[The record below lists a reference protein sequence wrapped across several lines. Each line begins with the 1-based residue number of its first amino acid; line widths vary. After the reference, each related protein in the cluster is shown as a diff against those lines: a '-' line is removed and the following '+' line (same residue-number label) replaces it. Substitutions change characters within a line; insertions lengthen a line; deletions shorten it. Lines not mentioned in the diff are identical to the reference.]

1 MSEAAKRPVLL
12 VAKGAFGAMGG
23 GERDLMRVLSALNRL
38 FSVRMATIHPV
49 PELSEICMREGIP
62 LIRPDQPWNLPTDPL
77 STVLD
82 TGRSTASKAWSSCDG
97 LAGAFSEADALHLV
111 SGDGSLPLLDHAPT
125 GLRTHLHLLE
135 PHRGLYEDTLHRLV
149 DGSPKRNLALTE
161 ALLSRA
167 RRRDQ
172 AMMRSLAERPRSMV
186 SSNSNFSAQRAREAY
201 GIDAGVLWP
210 CVDTSEFPAD
220 ASDDVDN
227 PYLGTDGGY
236 VVSVGRASWA
246 KGTWETAS
254 MLRGTGLSL
263 AHVGGGDEDSVEM
276 LRSHAEAN
284 GVGLWVAPR
293 LPSPELV
300 SLMREAR
307 AIVSMAHSESFGLS
321 PIEAFAVGTPAL
333 FVDEGGFT
341 DTIVDGINGRLLP
354 RDDTKAWHSALK
366 EAADE
371 ATRARWAAAGRTRI
385 DELDLSPDAHA
396 RRLWDILY

>member
-1 MSEAAKRPVLL
+1 MNETADKPVLL

-23 GERDLMRVLSALNRL
+23 GERDLMRVLPALNRL

-49 PELSEICMREGIP
+49 PELSEICTREGIL
-62 LIRPDQPWNLPTDPL
+62 LIRPDQPWDLPTDSL

-82 TGRSTASKAWSSCDG
+82 TGRSTASKAWSSCEG
-97 LAGAFSEADALHLV
+97 LAEAFSEADALHLV
-111 SGDGSLPLLDHAPT
+111 SGDGSLPLLDHVPT
-125 GLRTHLHLLE
+125 GLQVHLHLLE
-135 PHRGLYEDTLHRLV
+135 PHRGLYEDILHRLV
-149 DGSPKRNLALTE
+149 DGSPKRNLALTG

-172 AMMRSLAERPRSMV
+172 AMMRSLVERPRSMV

-201 GIDAGVLWP
+201 DIDAGVLWP

-220 ASDDVDN
+220 ASDDTDN
-227 PYLGTDGGY
+227 PYIGTDGGY

-246 KGTWETAS
+246 KGTWETVS

-276 LRSHAEAN
+276 LRRHAEAN

-293 LPSPELV
+293 LPSLDLV
-300 SLMREAR
+300 SLMRKAR

-333 FVDEGGFT
+333 FVGEGGFT
-341 DTIVDGINGRLLP
+341 DTIVDGVNGRLLP
-354 RDDTKAWHSALK
+354 RDDIQAWHAALK
-366 EAADE
+366 EVEDE
-371 ATRARWAAAGRTRI
+371 STRARWAAAGRARI
-385 DELDLSPDAHA
+385 DELDLTPDAHA

>member
-1 MSEAAKRPVLL
+1 MNEEADKPVLL

-23 GERDLMRVLSALNRL
+23 GERDLMRVLPALNRL

-49 PELSEICMREGIP
+49 PELSEICTREGIL
-62 LIRPDQPWNLPTDPL
+62 LIRPDQPWDLPTDSL

-82 TGRSTASKAWSSCDG
+82 TGRSTASKAWSSCEG
-97 LAGAFSEADALHLV
+97 LAEAFSEADALHLV
-111 SGDGSLPLLDHAPT
+111 SGDGSLPLLDHVPT
-125 GLRTHLHLLE
+125 GLQVHLHLLE
-135 PHRGLYEDTLHRLV
+135 PHRGLYEDILHRLV
-149 DGSPKRNLALTE
+149 DGSPKRNLALTG

-172 AMMRSLAERPRSMV
+172 AMMRSLVERPRSMV

-220 ASDDVDN
+220 ASDDTDN
-227 PYLGTDGGY
+227 PYIGTDGGY

-246 KGTWETAS
+246 KGTWETVS

-276 LRSHAEAN
+276 LRRHAEAN

-293 LPSPELV
+293 LPSLDLV
-300 SLMREAR
+300 SLMRKAR

-333 FVDEGGFT
+333 FVGEGGFT
-341 DTIVDGINGRLLP
+341 DTIVDGVNGRLLP
-354 RDDTKAWHSALK
+354 RDDIQAWHAALK
-366 EAADE
+366 EVEDE
-371 ATRARWAAAGRTRI
+371 STRARWAAAGRARI
-385 DELDLSPDAHA
+385 DELDLTPDAHA